1 MLFAPYIPIP
11 NRYSKFK
18 PVDKFAVI
26 FRKVG
31 SNNRNTLEQ
40 KARSQVGFESLQ
52 HDNRWCSVKITGAI
66 KDTFNIRSERGHFTE
81 DLKRLLSRG
90 KLLL

>member
-1 MLFAPYIPIP
+1 MLLAPYIPIP
-11 NRYSKFK
+11 NRRSKFK

-31 SNNRNTLEQ
+31 SNNRNMLKQ

-66 KDTFNIRSERGHFTE
+66 RHF
-81 DLKRLLSRG
+81 
-90 KLLL
+90 